1 MYEDKTFEAILT
13 EAKKEAGTGV
23 QMSEGYLLYNAL
35 AALSYEIQKLY
46 IQLNYLYEQSHADT
60 ADLDEL
66 VKIAKDRGIYRKTAT
81 SAYVSVKAN
90 CKLPIGSRFS
100 LKSYHYRVIEAI
112 NANLYTYKAI
122 CEETGSGANN
132 LMGELTAIDYVDGLE
147 KAEIAEV
154 LINGEGEETRDAL
167 YARYLQSFTTESFG
181 GNIAQYKENVNAIA
195 GVGGCKIEP
204 VWNGPGTVRIVVLSS
219 EYGICSEYLI
229 KQIQNAAVPEEKG
242 TGYGFAPID
251 HTVTV
256 SSVEGV
262 KVNVSAKFTYM
273 SGYNWANVKMA
284 VREKIAEYL
293 KMIASEWKN
302 GDISTK
308 TIVYISKLQAAV
320 LNVTGI
326 VDISEVTLNDT
337 AENLILDWN
346 QIPTIGEVNAK

>member
-23 QMSEGYLLYNAL
+23 QMGEGYLLYNAL

-112 NANLYTYKAI
+112 NANLYTYKAT

-132 LMGELTAIDYVDGLE
+132 LTGELTAIDYVDGLE

-154 LINGEGEETRDAL
+154 LINGTDDETRDAL

-181 GNIAQYKENVNAIA
+181 GNIAQYKEKVNSFS
-195 GVGGCKIEP
+195 GVGGCRVMP
-204 VWNGPGTVRIVVLSS
+204 VWNGPGTVKVVVLSS
-219 EYGICSEYLI
+219 EGRACSSYLVEE
-229 KQIQNAAVPEEKG
+229 IQTAAVPEKG

-251 HTVTV
+251 HDVLIATVRE
-256 SSVEGV
+256 SS
-262 KVNVSAKFTYM
+262 VNVSAGIVYADDYNYSKVKEELEVAV
-273 SGYNWANVKMA
+273 SGYLKTLVAAWPSGDSSQNTTVYLS
-284 VREKIAEYL
+284 KI
-293 KMIASEWKN
+293 
-302 GDISTK
+302 
-308 TIVYISKLQAAV
+308 QAAMLEVDGVMDITSTMINGKNENMV
-320 LNVTGI
+320 LEW
-326 VDISEVTLNDT
+326 D
-337 AENLILDWN
+337 
-346 QIPTIGEVNAK
+346 QIPVLGEVITV